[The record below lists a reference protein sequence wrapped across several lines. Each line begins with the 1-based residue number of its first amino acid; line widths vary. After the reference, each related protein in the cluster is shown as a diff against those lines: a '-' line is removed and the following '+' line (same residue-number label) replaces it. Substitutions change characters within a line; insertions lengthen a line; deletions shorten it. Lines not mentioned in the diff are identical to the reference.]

1 MICSFESRCCADAAS
16 RARTGAQCSLR
27 QADGKPASWCKAAAG
42 IHACDGAHFL
52 QMMMQAY
59 SQLQARYFAK
69 EIRFGVDC
77 RASVLSGVEKL
88 ADAVQVTLGPKVCS
102 DVQLQTAA

>member
-1 MICSFESRCCADAAS
+1 MQHLG
-16 RARTGAQCSLR
+16 RALARNARSGRQTVSLR
-27 QADGKPASWCKAAAG
+27 LGVKLLV
-42 IHACDGAHFL
+42 HACDDTHFL

>member
-1 MICSFESRCCADAAS
+1 MICSFEPRCCADAAS
-16 RARTGAQCSLR
+16 RARTCAQCPLK
-27 QADGKPASWCKAAAG
+27 QADGKPASWCKAAG
-42 IHACDGAHFL
+42 IHACEDAHFL
-52 QMMMQAY
+52 QMLMQAY

-102 DVQLQTAA
+102 DVQLQTAT